1 MLFTSLA
8 FRWLDETAARQVDS
22 DARFAST
29 RLMGMMDDNLDGKL
43 QKAEAKGQ
51 MGTMI
56 ANFFDRIDANK
67 DGSLDKVELAAAQA
81 LMPNRRRGADTAEAP
96 KPTTG
101 GGR

>member
-1 MLFTSLA
+1 MLFTSLS
-8 FRWLDETAARQVDS
+8 FRWLDETAAKQVDS
-22 DARFAST
+22 DARFAQT

-56 ANFFDRIDANK
+56 AGFFDRIDGNK
-67 DGSLDKVELAAAQA
+67 DGSLDKAELAAAQA
-81 LMPNRRRGADTAEAP
+81 LMPGRRRDTAEAP
-96 KPTTG
+96 KPAS